1 MSCATAKVE
10 NHPLEGFLACT
21 IWLKYRSLFQSSA
34 FHTDANEP
42 KRGAFVL
49 VLQIITIILCI
60 AFFAYVVHLVAQE
73 KLLLKYSLLWMAL
86 TVAILLCAL
95 FPLPLYQASSLLG
108 FETPSN
114 FIFFIGLFFLLA
126 ISLSL
131 SLIVSKQASKIKNF

>member
-1 MSCATAKVE
+1 M
-10 NHPLEGFLACT
+10 
-21 IWLKYRSLFQSSA
+21 
-34 FHTDANEP
+34 
-42 KRGAFVL
+42 L

-131 SLIVSKQASKIKNF
+131 SLIVSKQASKIKNLVQEQALLTKRFDEINAKSYSPHENNSLNNSCD